1 MEIRM
6 FSTKGKLAGTTG
18 VLVLLAA
25 AGLAGCG
32 GGKEAPRKAEPLPSV
47 KAATVKLAEETVPEI
62 YEATGTVRARV
73 SSVLSARVMG
83 YLREVRVQAGD
94 TVQPGQVIAVIE
106 AREIDSG
113 LKQAEAAREEARNAL
128 PEVENAIAAAK
139 AQLELAEATHRRM
152 KSLFEQKSITQQ
164 EFDEAEARLRMARAN
179 YEMAAAKKAQLE
191 QKIRQAESAV
201 AQAATMKGYTEITA
215 PFRGIVV
222 ERKAEP
228 GMLAAP
234 GMPIAVIEREGG
246 YRLEAAVEEN
256 RLGKIRPG
264 MAVQVLL
271 DAVGTPQQGRVEEI
285 VPAMDPGSRSFTV
298 KIGVAGGLLRSGM
311 FGRARFAMG
320 EKKALLV
327 PASAVVKKGQ
337 VEQVYVV
344 ENGVAR
350 ARLVTTGAAYGERIE
365 ILTGLRAG
373 ETVVAP
379 VPAELRDGSPVEV
392 RP

>member
-1 MEIRM
+1 M

-18 VLVLLAA
+18 VMVLMAA

-32 GGKEAPRKAEPLPSV
+32 GGKEAPKKAEALPAV
-47 KAATVKLAEETVPEI
+47 RVAAVKLAEETVPEI

-83 YLREVRVQAGD
+83 YLRDVRVQAGD
-94 TVQPGQVIAVIE
+94 MVQPGQVIAVIE

-113 LKQAEAAREEARNAL
+113 LKQAEAAREEARSAL
-128 PEVENAIAAAK
+128 PEVESAIAAAK

-152 KSLFEQKSITQQ
+152 KSLYDQKSITQQ

-179 YEMAAAKKAQLE
+179 HEMALAKKAQLE

-201 AQAATMKGYTEITA
+201 AQAAAMKGYMEITA

-228 GMLAAP
+228 GMLASP
-234 GMPIAVIEREGG
+234 GMPIAVIERDGG

-256 RLGKIRPG
+256 RIGKIRPG
-264 MAVQVLL
+264 MAVEVVL
-271 DAVGTPQQGRVEEI
+271 DALGAPQQGRVEEI

-298 KIGVAGGLLRSGM
+298 KIGVAGALLRSGM
-311 FGRARFAMG
+311 FGRARFRMG
-320 EKKALLV
+320 EKQALLV
-327 PASAVVKKGQ
+327 PASAIVRKGQ
-337 VEQVYVV
+337 VEQVYVI

-350 ARLVTTGAAYGERIE
+350 ARLVTTGAAHGERLE
-365 ILTGLRAG
+365 ALTGLRAG
-373 ETVVAP
+373 DTVVAP
-379 VPAELRDGSPVEV
+379 APAELRDGSPVEV